1 MARVTI
7 QKCLKHSITDKFDLV
22 LIAARRAND
31 LEKGK
36 KPFVND
42 KAKNTLVSLKEIEED
57 KLDVDSIRRE
67 IIKKYR
73 KYGVSQNSDN
83 QEKTECENLSNKL
96 NNIDNCDHDNSE
108 DNLLSEE
115 DIDVDVDEDEDTEEA
130 FETIESDE
138 IDNDTEEDA

>member
-1 MARVTI
+1 MRMNRTGITGKARGQST
-7 QKCLKHSITDKFDLV
+7 
-22 LIAARRAND
+22 
-31 LEKGK
+31 
-36 KPFVND
+36 
-42 KAKNTLVSLKEIEED
+42 
-57 KLDVDSIRRE
+57 
-67 IIKKYR
+67 Y
-73 KYGVSQNSDN
+73 
-83 QEKTECENLSNKL
+83 NKL